1 MIEYI
6 KYEGINGDYIEYKDI
21 DYLRSRIIIRHVWIY
36 NIYYGRYINSRLI
49 GIKIIKILKDE
60 E

>member
-1 MIEYI
+1 MIEYN
-6 KYEGINGDYIEYKDI
+6 KYEGIHGDYVEYKDI
-21 DYLRSRIIIRHVWIY
+21 NYLRTRIIIRHVWIY
-36 NIYYGRYINSRLI
+36 NFYYVRYINSRLV